1 MITMKTIKHLWSIF
15 IAALLCIS
23 CTEDVLPIAVEG
35 LELNLTTLSMKVGES
50 KTLTATITPADA
62 ENQAVKWSSS
72 NKSVAS
78 VEDGEITAHK
88 AGETT
93 ISVTSEDGGFRA
105 SCTVTVTEEQNLDDG
120 NNNDSGNEDDGNQ
133 DDGNGDDGNHDG
145 NDDGQTGED
154 DGTEIKVGTATLALG
169 DITATTATFTGS
181 ASAVSPD
188 FEVGIYY
195 SLNPKVQ
202 VQTAEKVST
211 YNLSSSNGFTL
222 SLNGLQFD
230 ATYYYCVFVHMNGVD
245 VYSDI
250 RSFKTG
256 KVVAGVD
263 NVEVQ
268 IMNVVFSGTL
278 ERHNRDAS
286 VVAYVEY
293 GTDPQLANGTIKQ
306 HLSPAQDGKW
316 AFTVTGLP
324 ITPTEYYY
332 RTYIYQQSHNK
343 KECGEIKSFTTAQA
357 DISISAQSVTQT
369 TATLAGTV
377 KSPDNSSFEFGVLY
391 STGSNLDPWSS
402 EVKKQTIATDN
413 DGNYSLKIENL
424 PQNTTYNYCW
434 YAYKDGKYNCGAST
448 SFSTQPIEV
457 DVDLG
462 AVTQTTATFS
472 VATLLSEPESID
484 EVGVLYY
491 TEPSFTATTNGVGK
505 VECPLGGSVN
515 YTLTVEGLIFDTMYY
530 CRTFVLQDGKYTY
543 GDIAEFKTQ
552 SVYVNLGL
560 DNITFSTA
568 TFGGMVKLTE
578 NEVIEVGILY
588 STDADFLSS
597 ASSASRLQCT
607 EVNSLGYTS
616 LTAEGLGR
624 QYFKTKYYYCH
635 YIKQGDKKEVYGNV
649 ETFVVSE
656 CNDWSDFIDLSSSES
671 ANCYIVS
678 QSGLY
683 KIRAVKG
690 NSGTAVGAVSSAEVL
705 WETFGTSTSPQVGDL
720 ISGADAKGEYIGFQ
734 IPVPYLEGNAVIAAK
749 DASGTIL
756 WSWHIWL
763 TDQPDEQVYYNDAG
777 TMMDRNLGATSATKG
792 DVGALGLLYQWGRKD
807 PFLSSSSIS
816 ESTEAKS
823 TITWPS
829 AVKTNSS
836 NGTIEYA
843 TAHPTTFMIGNN
855 KNNDW
860 YYTGSSATDN
870 LRWTESSSSKS
881 IYDPCPAGWR
891 VPDGGI
897 KGVWSK
903 AMGSSSYYGTYDS
916 INKGMN
922 FSGKFGSA
930 VIWYPASGGR
940 NDSGDVGLDNVGS
953 CGYCWSAS
961 PRGSNREDAYY
972 LGIYKSGYVY
982 PSDGD
987 GQRGCGF
994 SVRCLQVIDE
1004 VAGANAE
1011 ESK

>member
-1 MITMKTIKHLWSIF
+1 MLNVATL
-15 IAALLCIS
+15 IATSVS
-23 CTEDVLPIAVEG
+23 CTNDILPIAVEG

-50 KTLTATITPADA
+50 KTLTVTITPADA

-93 ISVTSEDGGFRA
+93 ISVTSVDGGFRA
-105 SCTVTVTEEQNLDDG
+105 SCTVTVTEGQNPDDG
-120 NNNDSGNEDDGNQ
+120 NDGDGNKDDG
-133 DDGNGDDGNHDG
+133 G
-145 NDDGQTGED
+145 NDDVND
-154 DGTEIKVGTATLALG
+154 NDTEIKVGTATLKLG

-250 RSFKTG
+250 RSLRTG

-263 NVEVQ
+263 NVDVQ

-306 HLSPAQDGKW
+306 HLSPVQDGKW

-332 RTYIYQQSHNK
+332 RTCIYQQSHNK
-343 KECGEIKSFTTAQA
+343 KECGEIKSFTTSQA
-357 DISISAQSVTQT
+357 DISISAQAVTQT

-424 PQNTTYNYCW
+424 PQNTTYHYCW
-434 YAYKDGKYNCGAST
+434 YAYKDGKYNCGTPT

-457 DVDLG
+457 AVELG

-472 VATLLSEPESID
+472 IATLLSEPESID
-484 EVGVLYY
+484 EVGVLYS
-491 TEPSFTATTNGVGK
+491 TEPSFTATTEGVGK
-505 VECPLGGSVN
+505 IECPIGNSVN
-515 YTLTVEGLIFDTMYY
+515 YTSTVEGLIFDNMYY

-649 ETFVVSE
+649 ETFVVSDADG
-656 CNDWSDFIDLSSSES
+656 NDWSDFIDLSSSES

-763 TDQPDEQVYYNDAG
+763 TDQPDEQIYNNDAG
-777 TMMDRNLGATSATKG
+777 TMMDRNLGATSATPG

-807 PFLSSSSIS
+807 PFLGSSSIS
-816 ESTEAKS
+816 ENIGAKS
-823 TITWPS
+823 TVTWPS
-829 AVKTNSS
+829 KVTSDS
-836 NGTIEYA
+836 NTGTIEYA
-843 TAHPTTFMIGNN
+843 TAHPATYIIANN
-855 KNNDW
+855 KNHDW
-860 YYTGSSATDN
+860 YYTGSSSTDN

-891 VPDGGI
+891 VPDGGY
-897 KGVWSK
+897 KGIWSK
-903 AMGSSSYYGTYDS
+903 ALGSSSSFFPHTYDDS
-916 INKGMN
+916 YKGMN
-922 FSGKFGSA
+922 FSGKFGSDQT
-930 VIWYPASGGR
+930 IWYPASGYC
-940 NDSGDVGLDNVGS
+940 NNAGLDNVGYS
-953 CGYCWSAS
+953 GCCWSAS
-961 PRGSNREDAYY
+961 PKDDRAYHLGFYNGDDADAWP
-972 LGIYKSGYVY
+972 LDR
-982 PSDGD
+982 SD
-987 GQRGCGF
+987 RACGF

>member
-1 MITMKTIKHLWSIF
+1 MQEENAPRQIF
-15 IAALLCIS
+15 S
-23 CTEDVLPIAVEG
+23 
-35 LELNLTTLSMKVGES
+35 
-50 KTLTATITPADA
+50 
-62 ENQAVKWSSS
+62 
-72 NKSVAS
+72 
-78 VEDGEITAHK
+78 
-88 AGETT
+88 
-93 ISVTSEDGGFRA
+93 
-105 SCTVTVTEEQNLDDG
+105 
-120 NNNDSGNEDDGNQ
+120 
-133 DDGNGDDGNHDG
+133 
-145 NDDGQTGED
+145 
-154 DGTEIKVGTATLALG
+154 
-169 DITATTATFTGS
+169 
-181 ASAVSPD
+181 
-188 FEVGIYY
+188 
-195 SLNPKVQ
+195 
-202 VQTAEKVST
+202 
-211 YNLSSSNGFTL
+211 
-222 SLNGLQFD
+222 
-230 ATYYYCVFVHMNGVD
+230 
-245 VYSDI
+245 
-250 RSFKTG
+250 
-256 KVVAGVD
+256 
-263 NVEVQ
+263 
-268 IMNVVFSGTL
+268 
-278 ERHNRDAS
+278 
-286 VVAYVEY
+286 
-293 GTDPQLANGTIKQ
+293 
-306 HLSPAQDGKW
+306 
-316 AFTVTGLP
+316 
-324 ITPTEYYY
+324 
-332 RTYIYQQSHNK
+332 
-343 KECGEIKSFTTAQA
+343 
-357 DISISAQSVTQT
+357 
-369 TATLAGTV
+369 TLAGTV

-424 PQNTTYNYCW
+424 PQNTTYHYCW
-434 YAYKDGKYNCGAST
+434 YAYKDGKYNCGAPT

-457 DVDLG
+457 DVELG

-472 VATLLSEPESID
+472 IATLLSEPEFID
-484 EVGVLYY
+484 EVGVLYS
-491 TEPSFTATTNGVGK
+491 TEPSFTATTEGVGK
-505 VECPLGGSVN
+505 IECPIGNSVN
-515 YTLTVEGLIFDTMYY
+515 YTSTVEGLIFDNMYY

-649 ETFVVSE
+649 ETFVVSADG
-656 CNDWSDFIDLSSSES
+656 NDWSDFIDLSSSES

-763 TDQPDEQVYYNDAG
+763 TDQPDEQIYNNDAG
-777 TMMDRNLGATSATKG
+777 TMMDRNLGATSATPG
-792 DVGALGLLYQWGRKD
+792 DVGALGLLYEWGRKD
-807 PFLSSSSIS
+807 PFLGSSSIS
-816 ESTEAKS
+816 ENIGAKS
-823 TITWPS
+823 TVTWPS
-829 AVKTNSS
+829 KVKSDS
-836 NGTIEYA
+836 NTGTIEYA
-843 TAHPTTFMIGNN
+843 TAHPTTIINGNN
-855 KNNDW
+855 KNLDW
-860 YYTGSSATDN
+860 YYTGSSSTDN

-903 AMGSSSYYGTYDS
+903 AMGSSSSYMGTYDR

-930 VIWYPASGGR
+930 VIWYPASGYR
-940 NDSGDVGLDNVGS
+940 NDSSDVGLNNVGD
-953 CGYCWSAS
+953 CGYYWSAS
-961 PRGSNREDAYY
+961 PRNDDAYY
-972 LGIYKSGYVY
+972 LFFSDDGLVI
-982 PSDGD
+982 PSDRGD
-987 GQRGCGF
+987 RACGL
-994 SVRCLQVIDE
+994 SVRCLQ
-1004 VAGANAE
+1004 

>member
-1 MITMKTIKHLWSIF
+1 MLNVATL
-15 IAALLCIS
+15 IATSVS
-23 CTEDVLPIAVEG
+23 CTNDILPIAVEG

-50 KTLTATITPADA
+50 KTLTVTITPADA

-93 ISVTSEDGGFRA
+93 ISVTSVDGGFRA
-105 SCTVTVTEEQNLDDG
+105 SCTVTVTEGQNPDDG
-120 NNNDSGNEDDGNQ
+120 NDGDGNK
-133 DDGNGDDGNHDG
+133 DDG
-145 NDDGQTGED
+145 NDDGGND
-154 DGTEIKVGTATLALG
+154 DGNDDDTEIKVGTATLKLG

-250 RSFKTG
+250 RSFRTG

-263 NVEVQ
+263 NVDVQ

-293 GTDPQLANGTIKQ
+293 GTDPQLADGTIKQ

-343 KECGEIKSFTTAQA
+343 KECGEIKSFTTSQA
-357 DISISAQSVTQT
+357 DISISAQAVTQT

-424 PQNTTYNYCW
+424 PQNTTYHYCW
-434 YAYKDGKYNCGAST
+434 YAYKDGKYNCGTPT

-457 DVDLG
+457 AVELG

-472 VATLLSEPESID
+472 IATLLSEPESID
-484 EVGVLYY
+484 EVGVLYS
-491 TEPSFTATTNGVGK
+491 TEPSFTATTEGVRK
-505 VECPLGGSVN
+505 IECPIGNSVN
-515 YTLTVEGLIFDTMYY
+515 YTSTVEGLIFDNMYY

-649 ETFVVSE
+649 ETFVVSADG
-656 CNDWSDFIDLSSSES
+656 NDWSDFIDLSSSEA

-763 TDQPDEQVYYNDAG
+763 TDQPDEQIYNNDAG
-777 TMMDRNLGATSATKG
+777 TMMNRNLGATSATPG
-792 DVGALGLLYQWGRKD
+792 EVGALGLLYQWGRKD
-807 PFLSSSSIS
+807 PFLGSSSIS
-816 ESTEAKS
+816 ENIGAKS
-823 TITWPS
+823 TVTWPS
-829 AVKTNSS
+829 KVKSES
-836 NGTIEYA
+836 NTGTIEYA
-843 TAHPTTFMIGNN
+843 TAHPTTYIIANN
-855 KNNDW
+855 KNYDW
-860 YYTGSSATDN
+860 YYTGSSSTDN

-891 VPDGGI
+891 VPDGGY
-897 KGVWSK
+897 KGIWSK
-903 AMGSSSYYGTYDS
+903 ALGSSSSFSRTYDDS
-916 INKGMN
+916 YKGMN
-922 FSGKFGSA
+922 FSGKFGSNQT
-930 VIWYPASGGR
+930 IWYPASGGL
-940 NDSGDVGLDNVGS
+940 NDAGLDNVGR

-961 PRGSNREDAYY
+961 PKDDRAYY
-972 LGIYKSGYVY
+972 LGFYSGGYVY
-982 PSDGD
+982 PSDSD
-987 GQRGCGF
+987 GHRAVGF
-994 SVRCLQVIDE
+994 SVRCLQ
-1004 VAGANAE
+1004 